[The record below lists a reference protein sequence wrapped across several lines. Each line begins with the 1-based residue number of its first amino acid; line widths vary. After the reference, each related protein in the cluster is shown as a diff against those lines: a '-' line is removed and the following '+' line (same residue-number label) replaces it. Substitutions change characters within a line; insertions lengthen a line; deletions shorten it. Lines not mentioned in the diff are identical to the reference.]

1 MDKIK
6 STFFMS
12 KTIKRTRC
20 IDDDFEDEVE
30 TKTKK
35 KPGPKPSMTSEEA
48 QDKRR
53 KTALDWYNAHKADEE
68 FMEKRRKYANEY
80 YHRKKQNLEE
90 IV

>member
-1 MDKIK
+1 
-6 STFFMS
+6 MS
-12 KTIKRTRC
+12 KTIRR
-20 IDDDFEDEVE
+20 INYIGEDADDYEELPEV
-30 TKTKK
+30 KVKN

-53 KTALDWYNAHKADEE
+53 KTALDYYHAHKADEE

-90 IV
+90 IE